1 MKYSQQI
8 WNQLKNL
15 TVDEIKN
22 ALEKSD
28 WVPDGSSGA
37 ILVYLHRTK
46 RLRITI
52 HYHPRKT
59 YQPKLLKGL
68 LEDIGWSEEE
78 MRKLKLIK

>member
-1 MKYSQQI
+1 MKYSQQT

-15 TVDEIKN
+15 TADEIKN
-22 ALEKSD
+22 ALEKSGWIKD
-28 WVPDGSSGA
+28 ESIGA
-37 ILVYLHRTK
+37 VLVYYHPEK
-46 RLRITI
+46 KLRVTI

-59 YQPKLLKGL
+59 YRPGLLKDL